1 MPSRPPAPARR
12 SRSALALVVSGFLL
26 STSLSMGVAA
36 TGCSPPQSAADVAV
50 DKLPKYE
57 GRGPILY
64 PDVIEPA
71 AVGLSLDPLSLRAD
85 ALYRERVQ
93 QADGVARMRVVT
105 VTSEDRGGALSYRL
119 QFALVDKR
127 LGGTDNSTRVEVE
140 VKPGTNAYGIVRK
153 LGERLTNKMFVV
165 SWKRFQ
171 VAGEGVVHYYAA
183 PDDDE
188 TRSATHEALVLQEVK
203 GQ

>member
-1 MPSRPPAPARR
+1 MVSRLPAVARR
-12 SRSALALVVSGFLL
+12 SVLALVVSGFVL
-26 STSLSMGVAA
+26 STSFVAGA
-36 TGCSPPQSAADVAV
+36 GAGLVGCAPPQSAADIAI

-57 GRGPILY
+57 GRSPILY
-64 PDVIEPA
+64 PDVLEPA
-71 AVGLSLDPLSLRAD
+71 AVGLSLDPLSLKAD
-85 ALYRERVQ
+85 PLYRERVQ

-119 QFALVDKR
+119 QFAVVDKR
-127 LGGTDNSTRVEVE
+127 LGGTDASTRVEVE
-140 VKPGTNAYGIVRK
+140 VKPGTNAYGVVRK
-153 LGERLTNKMFVV
+153 LGERLTNKMFIV

>member
-1 MPSRPPAPARR
+1 MSSRLLAPARR
-12 SRSALALVVSGFLL
+12 SISLAALAVLVCSSLL
-26 STSLSMGVAA
+26 SSSVALV
-36 TGCSPPQSAADVAV
+36 GCAPPQSAADIAV

-64 PDVIEPA
+64 PDVLEPA
-71 AVGLSLDPLSLRAD
+71 AVGLSLDPLSLKAD
-85 ALYRERVQ
+85 PLYRERVQ
-93 QADGVARMRVVT
+93 HADGVARMRVVT

-119 QFALVDKR
+119 QFAIVDKR
-127 LGGTDNSTRVEVE
+127 LGGTDNATRVEVE

-171 VAGEGVVHYYAA
+171 VAGEAVVHYYAA